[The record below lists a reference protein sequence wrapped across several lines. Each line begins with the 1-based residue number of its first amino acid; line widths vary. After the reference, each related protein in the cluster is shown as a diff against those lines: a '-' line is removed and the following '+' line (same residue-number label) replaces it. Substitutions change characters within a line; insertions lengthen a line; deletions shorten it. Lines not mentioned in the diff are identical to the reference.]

1 VKDDTVVMFRPT
13 GPKEWTLVAESGCKR
28 WPPRLPD
35 QPIFYPVTN
44 ERYAVEIA
52 RDWNVQASGEG
63 YVTRFRVKKAFMDR
77 YPVHQVGGGHH
88 TEWWVPAEEL
98 EALNDHIVGNIEVV
112 WCFNPEGGE
121 FLTAPL
127 PVERYADQRLRWP
140 ESGEHVLAQYDDES
154 VVVYQ
159 AYRPGIAR
167 YAVEHGR
174 FGGPDFS
181 FGRMSWIKPNFLWMM
196 YRSGWGTKQGQ
207 EVTLAVRLR
216 REAFDAILAE
226 AVHSSYV
233 PEVYETEVAWKAQVA
248 RSQVRL
254 QWDPDHAPGGAPV
267 ERRAIQVGLRGEF
280 LRRYGREWVVAVED
294 VSSFVEEQRAH
305 ASAGG
310 LDELVTPAEEVYPV
324 ADAAIADRL
333 GVAAWP

>member
-196 YRSGWGTKQGQ
+196 FRSGWALKEGQ
-207 EVTLAVRLR
+207 EMVLALRLR
-216 REAFDAILAE
+216 RDFFDALLRQ
-226 AVHSSYV
+226 AVPSSWDVSRYRTREEWTAAV
-233 PEVYETEVAWKAQVA
+233 ET
-248 RSQVRL
+248 SDVRL
-254 QWDPDHAPGGAPV
+254 QWDPDHAPSGAKV
-267 ERRAIQVGLRGEF
+267 QRRALQLGLRGSTLAAMASDALLEVIDMTEF
-280 LRRYGREWVVAVED
+280 VA
-294 VSSFVEEQRAH
+294 SQRPWAQDD
-305 ASAGG
+305 STT
-310 LDELVTPAEEVYPV
+310 LVTPSESVYP
-324 ADAAIADRL
+324 
-333 GVAAWP
+333 WPAGPQEPDK